1 MTETQDT
8 LQHLEESIPSTEQ
21 VEAPQQ
27 EKPQEERPERE
38 NWRLMREREK
48 QLERERDEA
57 QRRLKEYEAMLAA
70 KSKVQEEEDDVH
82 LNPDDIPEWKHVD
95 KKIKNLEKKLLGY
108 QQQASE
114 AAIEARLKAQYPD
127 FDSVVNAT
135 TIDMLKTAYPE
146 VAATLNS
153 SSDLYNKAASAY
165 TIIKKMGL
173 ASDSSFDRD
182 KDIALR
188 NAQKPRPLTSVSPQE
203 GSNGPLSRANAFANG
218 LTDELRK
225 ELYREMME
233 IRKRT

>member
-8 LQHLEESIPSTEQ
+8 LQHLEETIQSPEQ
-21 VEAPQQ
+21 SEAPQQ
-27 EKPQEERPERE
+27 EKRQEERPEKE

-57 QRRLKEYEAMLAA
+57 QRRLKEYEAMLA
-70 KSKVQEEEDDVH
+70 SKQRAQEEEDEVQ
-82 LNPDDIPEWKHVD
+82 LNPDDIPEWKHVE

-114 AAIEARLKAQYPD
+114 VAVEARLKSQYPD

-135 TIDMLKTAYPE
+135 TIDMLKNAYPE

-173 ASDSSFDRD
+173 APDGSFDRD
-182 KDIALR
+182 KEIALR

-203 GSNGPLSRANAFANG
+203 GSHGPLSRANAFANG
-218 LTDELRK
+218 LTDELKK
-225 ELYREMME
+225 ELYKEMME
-233 IRKRT
+233 VRKRT